1 MSAGKGYCRQD
12 FCRHTL
18 SVGKALY
25 RRTVRRYLGVLPSD
39 NPLAILCHGVVSLGL
54 RAVHRVVPCRWPAHP
69 GRVSIGHE
77 CGAGR
82 WMRGPLMHR
91 SPRGS

>member
-12 FCRHTL
+12 FRRHTL

-39 NPLAILCHGVVSLGL
+39 NPLAILCHGVVWIDKDSALFL
-54 RAVHRVVPCRWPAHP
+54 F
-69 GRVSIGHE
+69 VSSFLFQTDGTSF
-77 CGAGR
+77 
-82 WMRGPLMHR
+82 M
-91 SPRGS
+91 

>member
-12 FCRHTL
+12 FRRHTL

-39 NPLAILCHGVVSLGL
+39 NPLAILCHGVVPLEQKEQDQPSSSTT
-54 RAVHRVVPCRWPAHP
+54 VHPPTQEDEQVHQEEACDQGEHKM
-69 GRVSIGHE
+69 IK
-77 CGAGR
+77 
-82 WMRGPLMHR
+82 
-91 SPRGS
+91 

>member
-25 RRTVRRYLGVLPSD
+25 RQTVRRYLGVLPSD
-39 NPLAILCHGVVSLGL
+39 NPLAILCHGVVMVDG
-54 RAVHRVVPCRWPAHP
+54 VTWPTTLPP
-69 GRVSIGHE
+69 GWTVEWDAASMGE
-77 CGAGR
+77 EQEE
-82 WMRGPLMHR
+82 
-91 SPRGS
+91 

>member
-12 FCRHTL
+12 FRRHTL

-39 NPLAILCHGVVSLGL
+39 NPLAILCHGVVHADITTHQ
-54 RAVHRVVPCRWPAHP
+54 RN
-69 GRVSIGHE
+69 E
-77 CGAGR
+77 
-82 WMRGPLMHR
+82 
-91 SPRGS
+91 